1 MRSTPISIAG
11 LVVLLAA
18 SACSKK
24 PEAGAASSVSC
35 YIADQHRCE
44 EAPTPDKAQTE
55 AREIECSSVSG
66 KLAKPAACPTA
77 GFVGKCT
84 TTANGQ
90 VSIHRW
96 YTGADAAYQK
106 ASCAEPQQGVWSTT
120 F

>member
-1 MRSTPISIAG
+1 MRSTFILST
-11 LVVLLAA
+11 VVLLA
-18 SACSKK
+18 SGCSKK
-24 PEAGAASSVSC
+24 PEAGATQSVSC

-44 EAPTPDKAQTE
+44 EAPAPDKAQTE
-55 AREIECSSVSG
+55 AREIECSSTSG
-66 KLAKPAACPTA
+66 KLSKPAVCPTA

>member
-1 MRSTPISIAG
+1 MRTAIISATG
-11 LVVLLAA
+11 LIVVLAA

-24 PEAGAASSVSC
+24 PEPTAAPSVSC

-44 EAPTPDKAQTE
+44 EAPAPDKTQAE
-55 AREIECSSVSG
+55 AREIECSSTSG
-66 KLAKPAACPTA
+66 KLSKPAACPTA

-84 TTANGQ
+84 TTSNGI
-90 VSIHRW
+90 VAIHRW

-106 ASCAEPQQGVWSTT
+106 ASCAEPQQGVWTTT